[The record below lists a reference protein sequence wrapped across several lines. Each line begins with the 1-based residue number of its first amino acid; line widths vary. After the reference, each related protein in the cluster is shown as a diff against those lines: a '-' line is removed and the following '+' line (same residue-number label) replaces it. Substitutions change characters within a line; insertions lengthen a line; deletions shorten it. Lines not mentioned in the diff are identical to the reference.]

1 MKNKLIVIGEKNQ
14 SLHYDFRE
22 TCFGIVV
29 KEDKLYCTQKNNEIS
44 LIGGGIEKGES
55 HEECLRREF
64 LEEAG
69 CIIKSIKE
77 FCTIDC
83 FWKNRDNENMES
95 LVNVYIVDI
104 EEKRRRPTENGNKLM
119 IIDLEKSI
127 ELLELPYHKRAIL
140 EYIKNKPIIKV
151 E

>member
-1 MKNKLIVIGEKNQ
+1 MKRIITIGEKKQNIK
-14 SLHYDFRE
+14 YDFRE

-77 FCTIDC
+77 FCRIDC
-83 FWKNRDNENMES
+83 YWKTRDNQNMES

-104 EEKRRRPTENGNKLM
+104 EEKIIKPKESENKLE
-119 IIDLEKSI
+119 IIDLKKAM
-127 ELLELPYHKRAIL
+127 ELLQLPYHKKAII
-140 EYIKNKPIIKV
+140 EYIKGK
-151 E
+151 